1 MKMKK
6 LTIALALC
14 GSLIA
19 GVAAA
24 GPRWDANGDGSVDSA
39 EKAQRHEAMKAKRA
53 QMKADM
59 LAKYDTNKD
68 GQLDQAERLAK
79 RDALTAEAFKTLDTD
94 GNGHIS
100 YAEFKANKRFFGKHH
115 RAGGRRGTMKVR

>member
-1 MKMKK
+1 MKK
-6 LTIALALC
+6 ITIALALC

-24 GPRWDANGDGSVDSA
+24 GPKWDANGDGSVDAA
-39 EKAQRHEAMKAKRA
+39 EKAQRHEAMKTKRA
-53 QMKADM
+53 EMKAQM

-68 GQLDQAERLAK
+68 GQLDQAEREAK
-79 RDALTAEAFKTLDTD
+79 RDAMQTEAFKRLDTD

-100 YAEFKANKRFFGKHH
+100 FAEFKANKKFFGKHH
-115 RAGGRRGTMKVR
+115 RAGGRRGMQKVR